1 MSLSQDAA
9 NSRGVRV
16 AELPGRAEAADAGL
30 CGCVSAPC
38 FGVGRALRD
47 GAGELCAFPQSCD
60 TFRAGRF
67 WARAT
72 HHGRH
77 VLLLSTRN
85 GASTRE
91 NGIVYF
97 IICLVTIKL
106 HN

>member
-47 GAGELCAFPQSCD
+47 GAGELCAFPHSHV
-60 TFRAGRF
+60 TPSVLEGSGRALPTTD
-67 WARAT
+67 AT
-72 HHGRH
+72 
-77 VLLLSTRN
+77 
-85 GASTRE
+85 
-91 NGIVYF
+91 
-97 IICLVTIKL
+97 CCC
-106 HN
+106 